1 MDSTMFRRA
10 SGVAAGAALAP
21 WAAFGSAVR
30 RARVFH
36 PRGTLVWGTVT
47 PIGRVDEWREL
58 GERFRGSVLIRFSG
72 AWWKERQ
79 WLDVLGCALRFTHA
93 SAPSITPLADDQDL
107 LLATVREPATTLLA
121 PLTTH
126 VDDYLRNAYFGVSPF
141 TAPGVPK
148 LKLRLRAILPLT
160 SEAESRSERLA
171 LSVTRA
177 KHPIRLTLEA
187 RRAIPM
193 APYMRIAD
201 IELLA
206 PVELNQA
213 ALSFD
218 PYRAGRDVHPA
229 GVVHAMRIPVYA
241 ASRHAR
247 RLFGG

>member
-1 MDSTMFRRA
+1 MFRRA

-36 PRGTLVWGTVT
+36 PRGTVVWGAVT
-47 PIGRVDEWREL
+47 PIARPDEWRDL
-58 GERFRGSVLIRFSG
+58 GERFRGSVLMRFSG

-93 SAPSITPLADDQDL
+93 SAPSVVPRADDQDL
-107 LLATVREPATTLLA
+107 LLATVRVPGTTLLA

-148 LKLRLRAILPLT
+148 LKLRLRTIMPST
-160 SEAESRSERLA
+160 SGAETRSENLA
-171 LSVTRA
+171 RSVAYA
-177 KHPIRLTLEA
+177 KHPIRLMLEA

-193 APYMRIAD
+193 APYMRIAE
-201 IELLA
+201 IELREC
-206 PVELNQA
+206 VEIDQA

-241 ASRHAR
+241 ASRRAR

>member
-1 MDSTMFRRA
+1 
-10 SGVAAGAALAP
+10 
-21 WAAFGSAVR
+21 
-30 RARVFH
+30 
-36 PRGTLVWGTVT
+36 
-47 PIGRVDEWREL
+47 
-58 GERFRGSVLIRFSG
+58 VLIRFSG

-93 SAPSITPLADDQDL
+93 SAPSVRPLHDDQDL
-107 LLATVREPATTLLA
+107 LLATVRVPATTLLA

-126 VDDYLRNAYFGVSPF
+126 VEDYLRNAYFGVSPF

-148 LKLRLRAILPLT
+148 LKLRLRTILPLA
-160 SEAESRSERLA
+160 SDADSRSESLA
-171 LSVTRA
+171 LSIAGA
-177 KHPIRLTLEA
+177 KHPIRLKLEA

-193 APYMRIAD
+193 APYMPIAE
-201 IELLA
+201 IELIE
-206 PVELNQA
+206 PVELDQA

-241 ASRHAR
+241 ASRRAR